1 MLMAYQWHLNGL
13 FLYFSYFFHIF
24 HSPSLSSCTS
34 TATVTA
40 SAASAP
46 WCPKTEKETHCNAYA
61 MGGNQ
66 RKENGIK
73 LPSNLK
79 AMDWLC
85 LCNPINL
92 YQPAVSSNSRNWSMS
107 SRTAHRSR
115 LSTQSTQTTPCA
127 KGLRSPNDAALKDP
141 GDQWRTSG
149 DLKDQRPKSH
159 SVGYIDLFCLV
170 HLVHLRL
177 ANMHSSNFAELV
189 GYFFGSVLRPERRLD
204 SAPSVPSLSG
214 EFL

>member
-107 SRTAHRSR
+107 SRN
-115 LSTQSTQTTPCA
+115 STSI
-127 KGLRSPNDAALKDP
+127 
-141 GDQWRTSG
+141 TSV
-149 DLKDQRPKSH
+149 H
-159 SVGYIDLFCLV
+159 SVYSDYS
-170 HLVHLRL
+170 LRQG
-177 ANMHSSNFAELV
+177 AAKSKRRGFK
-189 GYFFGSVLRPERRLD
+189 GSWRSVEDFRRSQRSTTEKPLCW
-204 SAPSVPSLSG
+204 LY
-214 EFL
+214 